1 MHGNL
6 RARRAVPALIA
17 ASALMALAG
26 CASAPGGTTASTRT
40 TAPTRTTA
48 SPRATGPGGTRR
60 HPRACR
66 CAPARASRT
75 RSCCG
80 SPTPTPGRSSRAQR
94 RSRTRPG
101 SGPWPPRSAGSR
113 GSRPGSIAR
122 ALYRARSCCSSPSRA
137 TRTPGCSSMTQAA
150 PASPGSGPPGSGH
163 GRHVPAGCW
172 ARRSAGRARLHPG
185 HLSEQRAAA
194 VTRPGGRPSRS
205 GTDRDGGY
213 RSRRGPCRTVTG
225 ARASLADRAGVRACR
240 RC

>member
-6 RARRAVPALIA
+6 RARRAFPALIA

-48 SPRATGPGGTRR
+48 SPRSTGPGGT
-60 HPRACR
+60 PAGLPL
-66 CAPARASRT
+66 APARRQPDQVMLRLTDAHAREILP
-75 RSCCG
+75 RAADG
-80 SPTPTPGRSSRAQR
+80 REPG
-94 RSRTRPG
+94 PG

-163 GRHVPAGCW
+163 GRHGRAGCW
-172 ARRSAGRARLHPG
+172 ARRSAGRAGLHPG

-194 VTRPGGRPSRS
+194 VTRPGGRTRS
-205 GTDRDGGY
+205 GTDRDGSL
-213 RSRRGPCRTVTG
+213 RSRRGPCRTLPVLEPPSG
-225 ARASLADRAGVRACR
+225 PGRGSACR